1 MDMDM
6 QKDKKNDAMLKD
18 EALQDV
24 SGGFVPFNF
33 RENGKMCCPKCKQ
46 YFDFEGSSDAF
57 YLAHIKNC
65 QG

>member
-1 MDMDM
+1 ME
-6 QKDKKNDAMLKD
+6 KDTIKDVKDDAMLKD

-46 YFDFEGSSDAF
+46 YFDFEGSSEAF